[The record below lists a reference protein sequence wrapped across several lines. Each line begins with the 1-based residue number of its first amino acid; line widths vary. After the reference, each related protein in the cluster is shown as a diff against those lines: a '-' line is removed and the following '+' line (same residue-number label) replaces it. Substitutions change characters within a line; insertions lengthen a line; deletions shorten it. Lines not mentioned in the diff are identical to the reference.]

1 MSQGVEGPIQLP
13 LPVRSPSGG
22 LAPETGPVELQ
33 YLGVGGWILRTPRS
47 TLLTGTLMTRPSLLD
62 VGFGAPLAPD
72 SVAIARGLEH
82 VGASSLEE
90 TTAILVGHGHY
101 DHALDVPW
109 LLVGPTPRARVLTN
123 RTTLLQLLPF
133 AEDFG
138 FDPDRIEDV
147 GPLAG
152 DHETPGAW
160 IRVAPDLRVLPLA
173 GDHAPHVEGKTL
185 FSGVR
190 RRPPADE
197 PGPATEWL
205 DGASLSFLVDV
216 LNPDGSVGLRVYYHD
231 AIPREPA
238 GWIPPPEIR
247 GDSIPVDIALL
258 VPASFAGV
266 HWHPE
271 SLIGNLRPSV
281 VLAEHWE
288 DFFIPVTDPVR
299 PLRFSDVGEFLTR
312 ARRAMGCDAC
322 VFLPIQGARFVVPPR
337 EGSGGDRLAV
347 PPFPASAGWTGGEAG
362 RPGEGAGP
370 A

>member
-1 MSQGVEGPIQLP
+1 MLLTGACGGVSVSEGVDGRIPLS
-13 LPVRSPSGG
+13 LPVRAPSGG
-22 LAPETGPVELQ
+22 LAPETGPVELK

-62 VGFGAPLAPD
+62 VGFGASLAPD
-72 SVAIARGLEH
+72 AVEIARGLEH
-82 VGASSLEE
+82 VGASSLDE
-90 TTAILVGHGHY
+90 TVAILVGHGHY

-109 LLVGPTPRARVLTN
+109 LMVGPTPRARVLTN
-123 RTTLLQLLPF
+123 RTTRLQLLTF
-133 AEDFG
+133 AEEFG

-152 DHETPGAW
+152 DQEAPGTW
-160 IRVAPDLRVLPLA
+160 IRVAPDLRVLPLM

-185 FSGVR
+185 YSGVR
-190 RRPPADE
+190 RRSLPEE

-238 GWIPPPEIR
+238 GWMPPPEVR

-266 HWHPE
+266 RWHPE
-271 SLIGNLRPSV
+271 SLIQNLRPAV
-281 VLAEHWE
+281 VIAEHWE

-312 ARRAMGCDAC
+312 ARRAMGCDDC
-322 VFLPIQGARFVVPPR
+322 VYLPLQGTRFLVPPR
-337 EGSGGDRLAV
+337 DRGGTGHLTRTPVAGASGG
-347 PPFPASAGWTGGEAG
+347 G
-362 RPGEGAGP
+362 
-370 A
+370 